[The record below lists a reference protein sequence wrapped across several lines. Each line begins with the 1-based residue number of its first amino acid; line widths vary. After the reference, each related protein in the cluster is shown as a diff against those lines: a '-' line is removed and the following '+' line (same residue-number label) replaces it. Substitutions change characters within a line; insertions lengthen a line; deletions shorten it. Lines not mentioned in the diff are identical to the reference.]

1 MAERFRIHAL
11 DGDDLLA
18 RRLATDQ
25 GERAPWNAQMLG
37 EQRQQ
42 SGVGGA
48 IHRGSRQP
56 DTHTIARERHSVAA
70 GARRD
75 PDSHDQPRVFA
86 SVAALTSHWEAP
98 SAS

>member
-18 RRLATDQ
+18 RRLATEQ
-25 GERAPWNAQMLG
+25 GERTPRDAQMLG
-37 EQRQQ
+37 EQCQQ
-42 SGVGGA
+42 GGVGGA
-48 IHRGSRQP
+48 LHWGSHQP
-56 DTHTIARERHSVAA
+56 DTHTIARERHGVAA

-75 PDSHDQPRVFA
+75 PDSHDQPRVFV
-86 SVAALTSHWEAP
+86 SGVAPTSHWGAP

>member
-18 RRLATDQ
+18 RHLATEQ
-25 GERAPWNAQMLG
+25 GERTPRDAQMLG
-37 EQRQQ
+37 EQCQQ
-42 SGVGGA
+42 GGVGGA
-48 IHRGSRQP
+48 LHWGSHQP
-56 DTHTIARERHSVAA
+56 DTHAVAHQRHSVAA
-70 GARRD
+70 GARCD

-86 SVAALTSHWEAP
+86 SVAALTSHWGAP